1 MSYEYQNFASLGVN
15 LNRQKYGAL
24 DISQVFTSQA
34 DLDYYISKG
43 AITAGV
49 STYWYKSAADKIVPY
64 PYAGQY
70 VALVNNTSRVVTAY
84 ILQEK
89 EDGTFETKE
98 VGKLP
103 TGDGKTIEVS
113 ADGQI
118 SLKAATP
125 ADTETYNLAYKNGAL
140 TWVKVDNTTVEGLE
154 SSIAA
159 LDSAVETLQ
168 TTAAGHTADIAANKS
183 AAETNATAI
192 SGLDTRVSTAEG
204 SITTINGSLSTINS
218 ELANRYTKSEADS
231 KISEAISST
240 THLTFEV
247 VEEVSA
253 STIKESNKIYL
264 YKDSAAAAGS
274 SKDVYEEY
282 MLIDG
287 AITKIGSTETD
298 LSGYATSDQLTAA
311 QNTLQGSIDSLAA
324 DVTADKAALETFKN
338 TVASTYETKEAAD
351 ASHAEL
357 TNKIDT
363 KASSDDLTALTGRV
377 TTAEKD
383 IDSLESKVENIVST
397 GGEPNY
403 IKSVD
408 TEYFDVSTE
417 GASKGKLS
425 LTDKIPSKLSS
436 LDSEIAGINSSLD
449 TKLAT
454 TDLDSKIT
462 EKRNSV
468 SGLFSDDQEAKL
480 GGVAEGAEVNKI
492 DVIKID
498 KAALNISEKT
508 VTIPI
513 GTTGNLGVVTTSTAL
528 NKVAVE
534 TDGTMTINEVSITKL
549 HQEDEDVL
557 VFDCGQA

>member
-34 DLDYYISKG
+34 DLDYYTSKG
-43 AITAGV
+43 AITTGV
-49 STYWYKSAADKIVPY
+49 STYWYKSATDKVVPY

-118 SLKAATP
+118 SLKADAPT
-125 ADTETYNLAYKNGAL
+125 DTETYNLAYKNGTL
-140 TWVKVDNTTVEGLE
+140 TWVKVDNTTLAGLE

-159 LDSAVETLQ
+159 LDSAVEALQ
-168 TTAAGHTADIAANKS
+168 TTAEGHTTDIAANKS
-183 AAETNATAI
+183 ATETNASAI
-192 SGLDTRVSTAEG
+192 SGLDTRVSAAEG
-204 SITTINGSLSTINS
+204 SITTINGSISTINS
-218 ELANRYTKSEADS
+218 ELANRYTKSETDS
-231 KISEAISST
+231 KISDAISST

-253 STIKESNKIYL
+253 STITSPNKIYL
-264 YKDSAAAAGS
+264 YKDSAATASS

-287 AITKIGSTETD
+287 VITKIGSTETD
-298 LSGYATSDQLTAA
+298 LSGYATNDQLTAA
-311 QNTLQGSIDSLAA
+311 QNTLQGSIDSLNA
-324 DVTADKAALETFKN
+324 DVTADKAALETFKG
-338 TVASTYETKEAAD
+338 TVADTYETKEAAS
-351 ASHAEL
+351 ASHTEL

-363 KASSDDLTALTGRV
+363 KANSDDLTALTGRV
-377 TTAEKD
+377 TTAEGD
-383 IDSLESKVENIVST
+383 IDSLESKVESIVAT

-408 TEYFDVSTE
+408 TEYFDVPTE
-417 GASKGKLS
+417 GESKGKLS
-425 LTDKIPSKLSS
+425 LTNKIPNKLSS
-436 LDSEIAGINSSLD
+436 LDSEIAGISSSLD
-449 TKLAT
+449 TKLTA
-454 TDLDSKIT
+454 TDLGSKIT
-462 EKRNSV
+462 EQRNSV

-480 GGVAEGAEVNKI
+480 EGVAEGAEVNKI
-492 DVIKID
+492 DVIKVGTT
-498 KAALNISEKT
+498 ALDISDKT
-508 VTIPI
+508 VTIPY
-513 GTTGNLGVVTTSTAL
+513 GTTGNYGVVTTSTAV

-534 TDGTMTINEVSITKL
+534 MDGTMTINEVSITKL
-549 HQEDEDVL
+549 YQEDEDVL